1 MKRYVIRAVKYFF
14 YFSIV
19 CSLIVGALV
28 MTGAVQGN
36 IDTMF
41 RGGWNAVWKIALM
54 FAAVAAVYP
63 KVGFIGRET
72 IIAGSWADNAEQVK
86 SFFAERNYF
95 VESDTAE
102 ITTLR
107 RKGFAGKLSRMW
119 EDRLTITHSEG
130 GPIMIEGP
138 RKDVIRYI
146 SSLEQIFSPRD

>member
-28 MTGAVQGN
+28 LTGAVQGN

-63 KVGFIGRET
+63 KVGFIERET
-72 IIAGSWADNAEQVK
+72 
-86 SFFAERNYF
+86 
-95 VESDTAE
+95 

-146 SSLEQIFSPRD
+146 SSLEQIFSPRE